1 MKIYTFFTSKACVTW
16 ITLLNRTTKVY
27 SLHRTKK
34 FCHLALDWKLQE
46 VLWFGKCFVSSV
58 WVFGRIE
65 MNPMVIQTDQKR
77 PLAKIPISRQWSL
90 KNLLPR
96 SSFAYSCC
104 KGAKC
109 LTKLSQ
115 EIMFIC
121 LFCELQFVGVDL
133 EGKWGKLSGK
143 LRLPKE
149 CTNQCEQVGL
159 WLQNGHQLVT
169 RTAFFS
175 DTRNISF
182 KLQPKCQSKVNCMKT
197 EIKTKRLKVKKFSV
211 AKDM

>member
-1 MKIYTFFTSKACVTW
+1 MFCLICLSLWEDRDESNGHTDRSKKA
-16 ITLLNRTTKVY
+16 I
-27 SLHRTKK
+27 
-34 FCHLALDWKLQE
+34 
-46 VLWFGKCFVSSV
+46 GKDSNLS
-58 WVFGRIE
+58 
-65 MNPMVIQTDQKR
+65 PVI
-77 PLAKIPISRQWSL
+77 PEE
-90 KNLLPR
+90 
-96 SSFAYSCC
+96 SFASKQLCLQLLQRC
-104 KGAKC
+104 KMSDQIESRNYVY
-109 LTKLSQ
+109 LS
-115 EIMFIC
+115 ILWATIC
-121 LFCELQFVGVDL
+121 RCGLGGQVRKIVR
-133 EGKWGKLSGK
+133 K
-143 LRLPKE
+143 RLPKE